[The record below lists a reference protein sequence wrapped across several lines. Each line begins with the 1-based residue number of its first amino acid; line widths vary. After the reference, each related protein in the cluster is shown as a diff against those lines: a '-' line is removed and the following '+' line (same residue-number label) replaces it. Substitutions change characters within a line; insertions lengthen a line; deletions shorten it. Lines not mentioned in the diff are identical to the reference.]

1 MVDFAKYNDILYL
14 QFNSQQELRKLNIGR
29 NVIMLKKSKVIS
41 VIILLLM
48 MFSTVTANAD
58 TTIQIVGNGNTV
70 SFNDL
75 NGYSWASEA
84 ISSFT
89 SRGIIGGDGNG
100 KFNPANKVTREQ
112 FAKMLVL
119 TFNAP
124 LKNTTAPTFSDVPI
138 SRWSNTYVETSKDF
152 LTGYSNPFGGT
163 PAFHPAETATR
174 EDIAVALVRMMGL
187 TDKDAQ
193 DVNSAS
199 YKFSDASSISASLLG
214 YVSIAAE
221 RNLISGYSDGTF
233 RPQQGISKAEA
244 VVLLNR
250 ATKQAVTSIN
260 SELNITAKIVSSND
274 PKNVTV
280 QVEAEEGTKVTV
292 DGKAISV
299 SNNGFGAY
307 EGTYPYTFTAE
318 GAKTFTIVGTKSGKT
333 KTLSVTATYQLDA
346 PVLTISYCPSEVSE
360 ENITLTGSMSDK
372 NSDTVLTINGS
383 KIDVST
389 KGNTCNW
396 FWPCTLKEGKN
407 TLNFVLTST
416 SGKTTTQ
423 TKTINYTVGG
433 PELSI
438 LSCPTEVSDKS
449 VALRGTIYDKNY
461 STVLTINGTEVGS
474 SSAGYSSSWN
484 WTYDLKEGENKLN
497 FVLTSSS
504 GKTSTQTKTINYGV
518 AEPELT
524 ISYCPSEVKSDNVT
538 IRGSIYDKNY
548 STVLTINGSE
558 VGSATADYNRN
569 WEKSYTLKEGD
580 NTFEFVLTSA
590 SGKTITK
597 TKTINY
603 KVEAV
608 ETPQI

>member
-1 MVDFAKYNDILYL
+1 
-14 QFNSQQELRKLNIGR
+14 
-29 NVIMLKKSKVIS
+29 MLKKSKAIS

-58 TTIQIVGNGNTV
+58 TTIQIIGNGNTV
-70 SFNDL
+70 SFTDL
-75 NGYSWASEA
+75 SGYSWASDA

-89 SRGIIGGDGNG
+89 SRGIIEGDGNG
-100 KFNPANKVTREQ
+100 KFNPGNKVTREQ

-124 LKNTTAPTFSDVPI
+124 LKNTTQPTFSDVPA

-152 LTGYSNPFGGT
+152 LTGYSNPFGGMPT
-163 PAFHPAETATR
+163 FHPGETATR

-199 YKFSDASSISASLLG
+199 YKFSDAGSISSSLLG

-250 ATKQAVTSIN
+250 ATKQAVTSLN
-260 SELNITAKIVSSND
+260 SDLNVTAKVIKGND
-274 PKNVTV
+274 PKNVTL
-280 QVEAEEGTKVTV
+280 QIETEEGTKVTV
-292 DGKAISV
+292 DGNAISL
-299 SNNGFGAY
+299 SNNGFGSY
-307 EGTYPYTFTAE
+307 EGTYPYTFSAE
-318 GAKTFTIVGTKSGKT
+318 GSKTFTIVGTKAGKT
-333 KTLSVTATYQLDA
+333 KTLSIAATYQLDA
-346 PVLTISYCPSEVSE
+346 PVLTITYCPSEVSNK
-360 ENITLTGSMSDK
+360 NITITGSIYDK

-383 KIDVST
+383 KVDAST

-407 TLNFVLTST
+407 TLSFVLTGS

-423 TKTINYTVGG
+423 TKTINYSVGG
-433 PELSI
+433 PELTI
-438 LSCPTEVSDKS
+438 LSCPSQVSDKN
-449 VALRGTIYDKNY
+449 VALRGTIYDKDYN
-461 STVLTINGTEVGS
+461 TVLSINGTEVGT

-484 WTYDLKEGENKLN
+484 WTYELKEGQNTLN
-497 FVLTSSS
+497 FTLTSAS
-504 GKTSTQTKTINYGV
+504 GKTSTQTKIINYGV

-524 ISYCPSEVKSDNVT
+524 ISYCPSELKNDSVT
-538 IRGSIYDKNY
+538 IRGSIYDKYY
-548 STVLTINGSE
+548 STVLTINGIE
-558 VGSATADYNRN
+558 VDSASADYNSN
-569 WEKSYTLKEGD
+569 WEKTYTLKEGE
-580 NTFEFVLTSA
+580 NTFEFILTSA
-590 SGKTITK
+590 SGKTVTK

-603 KVEAV
+603 KAE
-608 ETPQI
+608 ETKVNEQPII